1 MKGMLKWAELFQ
13 IIFFDQLEKTS
24 IIREK
29 LKNIYTN
36 KNLRVIWILNSTFEW
51 PPTPNSPEH
60 EHFYL

>member
-1 MKGMLKWAELFQ
+1 MKGMLKWTGWFQ

-29 LKNIYTN
+29 LKNIYMN

-51 PPTPNSPEH
+51 PPTPDPPEH
-60 EHFYL
+60 ECFYL